1 MGRPPSSG
9 YCHTCRRRRVKCDKL
24 RPECERCLS
33 SGHKCLGYELP
44 LRMQNFT
51 AVTEA
56 SGAQQLIRMSDT
68 TKVAHPPPTMAQ
80 ELPLTAFREK
90 MAFSHLIT
98 NYRWGPFWKPLLRTS
113 LNGPALPDAVRA
125 DYTGSLATA
134 LGFMGSRINEPKMLA
149 EGYELNG
156 RVIRALQ
163 SALLA
168 ESKKHLAQW
177 AFTIIILSIY
187 QEVNIPH
194 YYGMARIIEWCGP
207 ECFQQ
212 EPMLTS
218 LRQMRAIHACKCF
231 IQYEG
236 SFFDQERWKTIPW
249 LYQPKT
255 SYDLLMDIFVDIPG
269 LTVSVTISAERL
281 SSEKK
286 AAADAAVLKMMSE
299 LHDWRRAWESS
310 NQHSVLEVSMPLKDG
325 EVAINWAQGLL
336 SRPLMP
342 NTAEQ
347 AAELLIYN
355 SAIIQLMNLQDILHT
370 GNRHPQS
377 LPSEIDTTILKRPD
391 QPLYMPEDI
400 KYRWQPLMEGL
411 RLLRPASKIF
421 ASSESAVMLSASPF
435 GIIYNASLGT
445 EGLGRVFLSAIT
457 TENDYEMTDR
467 ELAIFRLWKPTELTA
482 TWFETSNTKNHN
494 SWSA

>member
-24 RPECERCLS
+24 RPKCKRCLS
-33 SGHKCLGYELP
+33 SGHKCLGYEMP
-44 LRMQNFT
+44 LRMQHFT
-51 AVTEA
+51 AVAEA
-56 SGAQQLIRMSDT
+56 GGARQLIRISDT
-68 TKVAHPPPTMAQ
+68 TKATLPPPTITQ
-80 ELPLTAFREK
+80 ELPLTAFREQ
-90 MAFSHLIT
+90 MAFSHLIS
-98 NYRWGPFWKPLLRTS
+98 NYRWGPFWKPLLRMS
-113 LNGPALPDAVRA
+113 LNGPALPDAVKA

-134 LGFMGSRINEPKMLA
+134 LGFMGNRVKEPKMLA

-156 RVIRALQ
+156 QVIRALQ
-163 SALLA
+163 SALSA
-168 ESKKHLAQW
+168 ASKKHLAQW

-187 QEVNIPH
+187 QYAVEHEVNIPH

-231 IQYEG
+231 NRYEG
-236 SFFDQERWKTIPW
+236 SFFDQERWKTVPW
-249 LYQPKT
+249 LYLPKT

-269 LTVSVTISAERL
+269 LTVEIVLPTEPL
-281 SSEKK
+281 STEKK
-286 AAADAAVLKMMSE
+286 AAANARVLKTISE
-299 LHDWRRAWESS
+299 LHHWRRIWELS
-310 NQHSVLEVSMPLKDG
+310 NRHSVSEVFMPLKDDG
-325 EVAINWAQGLL
+325 ITITWAQYLL

-355 SAIIQLMNLQDILHT
+355 SAIIQLMNLQDILET
-370 GNRHPQS
+370 GNRLPPS
-377 LPSEIDTTILKRPD
+377 LPPEIDRTMLKESD

-400 KYRWQPLMEGL
+400 KYRWQPLMEAL
-411 RLLRPASKIF
+411 RLMRLAPEIF
-421 ASSESAVMLSASPF
+421 ASTASAVMLSASPF

-445 EGLGRVFLSAIT
+445 EGLGRVFLSAMT
-457 TENDYEMTDR
+457 TPNDYEMTDR
-467 ELAIFRLWKPTELTA
+467 ELAIFRLWKPTGLAGT
-482 TWFETSNTKNHN
+482 
-494 SWSA
+494 